1 MSLSISYI
9 PDVASL
15 KRGDGVTDRQHSSS
29 QVGKTNGENREGSG
43 KAASPWCSSKDSST
57 PEENRKVSVLTFRAV
72 GLDGLI
78 NVLDPPVVRSYLD
91 SLFTELRRSVNDCD
105 GEVRDFDGAGF
116 AAIFAPGRYGTR
128 HCLQSVE
135 CAVQL
140 MEKFGN
146 LTRALREKGIRIHC
160 STGIAWGPS
169 TEATFGLSLAL
180 ERAAEPD
187 GMLASP
193 EVAGMT
199 GDKWNWEHFGSGTPE
214 PRAMRPSSRKDP
226 VGSPAFAPGHPLYES
241 MTSSWD
247 RFLRDGDGASWGVA
261 IIGEPG
267 LGKNT
272 LAEEYAACIARGTER
287 VVVCS
292 GFNREGQPPMGMWF
306 VIGGERARPGGEH
319 LPIWLAGAL
328 RELAGTNR
336 RAIVL
341 VRDVHCADESSLKV
355 LSRLLVMPP
364 EGLSLFFILV
374 GEHIPEQIPVNRVN
388 IVRPSPLSRAEIM
401 SFVDDALEGV
411 KQAGL
416 VDSLSYSIHKSTLG
430 YPMFVHQTLLY
441 MVSRGI
447 LAKGEDGVWRLLRK
461 LTGIP
466 PSVEAVLHSRM
477 AGLPGEMRV
486 GLQLAGLLGRSF
498 RRDLFLKVHESVWG
512 SDGEPVLEGLAV
524 AGFLTGHGLYC
535 HFRGSQMAGAAE
547 SLLTSENA
555 ERIHRIAAN
564 FLADGRSPGPDEP
577 CSLETANHF
586 ASAGLYQEALPWAL
600 AALDQM
606 VSALDCESGLH
617 LLSRIREWP
626 LGAFEPETAR
636 RTVLAE
642 FQLKAHK
649 GCHQEAIE
657 IYDRAFALA
666 RPSDIPVLELTKARI
681 LAETGENL
689 PAIALLEKTLQ
700 DAEPGGEIM
709 AMVLS
714 RLSKLFAQMGNM
726 QKSREY
732 QDLALEL
739 VDRNPHLME
748 CILGNL
754 AMTRLLAGDT
764 VKAEELCRKAL
775 DTHRFSGNLKLRASL
790 LGALSI
796 IALRTGREE
805 EGIELSTAAA
815 EIHRRTGNGQGLCGV
830 LGNTGSMLARS
841 GKLTP
846 ALEALHEA
854 LEIARHLG
862 STAMVANFTHSIGNI
877 FTILGRYDEAEAH
890 FMESLSTAET
900 TGNARMM
907 ASALTGLGSMKLGAG
922 SLDEAGRCF
931 SRANRMYHRAGNIIG
946 QAHALSGA
954 AEVHLIRG
962 EPDRALPLVREAE
975 VLAVAGG
982 DPQTAVGIRFL
993 HARILLARGMHD
1005 ETFEVYHNACRGI
1018 AEFGITVGG
1027 SEHKTTLEEEMSRL
1041 GMAIQMEKMAER

>member
-1 MSLSISYI
+1 MTKRASGFPQEGAGAPTEEIRSLSDKATNQRSS
-9 PDVASL
+9 PG
-15 KRGDGVTDRQHSSS
+15 KQHSSP
-29 QVGKTNGENREGSG
+29 GAGRLP
-43 KAASPWCSSKDSST
+43 A
-57 PEENRKVSVLTFRAV
+57 ENRKVAVLTFRAV
-72 GLDGLI
+72 GLDGLSE
-78 NVLDPPVVRSYLD
+78 VLDPPVVQSFLD
-91 SLFTELRRSVNDCD
+91 YLFTELRRSVNDCD
-105 GEVRDFDGAGF
+105 GEAGEVEAARF
-116 AAIFAPGRYGTR
+116 AAVFAPGRYGTR

-140 MEKFGN
+140 MDKFAN
-146 LTRALREKGIRIHC
+146 LTRALRDSGIEVHC
-160 STGIAWGPS
+160 RAGIAWGPLN
-169 TEATFGLSLAL
+169 EATLGLSTTL
-180 ERAAEPD
+180 EEAA
-187 GMLASP
+187 GNGGLLASP
-193 EVAGMT
+193 EVAGMS
-199 GDKWNWEHFGSGTPE
+199 GDKWNWEHFE
-214 PRAMRPSSRKDP
+214 PVAPGLRAMRPSSRKDP
-226 VGSPAFAPGHPLYES
+226 VGSPAFAPGHPLYAG
-241 MTSSWD
+241 MTASWA
-247 RFLRDGDGASWGVA
+247 RFLKEGDGASWGVA

-272 LAEEYAACIARGTER
+272 LAEEYAACIAQGTER

-341 VRDVHCADESSLKV
+341 VRDVHCADEPSLKV

-374 GEHIPEQIPVNRVN
+374 GEHIPEQVPSNRLS
-388 IVRPSPLSRAEIM
+388 IVKPSPLSRSEIV
-401 SFVDDALEGV
+401 SFVDAALEGV

-416 VDSLSYSIHKSTLG
+416 VDSLSYSLHKSTLG
-430 YPMFVHQTLLY
+430 YTMFVHQTLLY

-466 PSVEAVLHSRM
+466 PSVEAVLQSRM
-477 AGLPGEMRV
+477 AGLSGEMRA

-498 RRDLFLKVHESVWG
+498 RRDLFLRVHESVWG
-512 SDGEPVLEGLAV
+512 YDGEAVLEGLAV
-524 AGFLTGHGLYC
+524 AGFLTVHGNYC

-555 ERIHRIAAN
+555 GKIHRIAAD
-564 FLADGRSPGPDEP
+564 FLAEGRSASQNEP
-577 CSLETANHF
+577 FALETASHF
-586 ASAGLYQEALPWAL
+586 ASAGLYPDALPWAL
-600 AALDQM
+600 AALEQM
-606 VSALDCESGLH
+606 VSALDCENGLH
-617 LLSRIREWP
+617 LLDRIREWP
-626 LGAFEPETAR
+626 LGALDPETER
-636 RTVLAE
+636 RVVIAE
-642 FQLKAHK
+642 FELKAHK
-649 GCHQEAIE
+649 GSFREAND
-657 IYDRAFALA
+657 IYGRAISLA
-666 RPSDIPVLELTKARI
+666 RPADTPRLQLTKARI

-689 PAIALLEKTLQ
+689 QAVALLERTLQ
-700 DAEPGGEIM
+700 DSEPGGETM

-732 QDLALEL
+732 QDKALEL
-739 VDRNPHLME
+739 VEGNPDLME

-764 VKAEELCRKAL
+764 VKAEELCRRAL
-775 DTHRFSGNLKLRASL
+775 DTRRFSGNLKLKALL

-805 EGIELSTAAA
+805 EGIELSMAAA
-815 EIHRRTGNGQGLCGV
+815 EIHRRTGNSQGLCGV

-877 FTILGRYDEAEAH
+877 FTILKRYDEAEAH

-922 SLDEAGRCF
+922 ALDEAGRCF

-954 AEVHLIRG
+954 AQVHLVLG

-993 HARILLARGMHD
+993 HAMVLLARGMRD
-1005 ETFEVYHNACRGI
+1005 ETLEVYHDACRGV
-1018 AEFGITVGG
+1018 AEHGITVGG
-1027 SEHKTTLEEEMSRL
+1027 TEHRTALEEGMTRL
-1041 GMAIQMEKMAER
+1041 GMAIQIE